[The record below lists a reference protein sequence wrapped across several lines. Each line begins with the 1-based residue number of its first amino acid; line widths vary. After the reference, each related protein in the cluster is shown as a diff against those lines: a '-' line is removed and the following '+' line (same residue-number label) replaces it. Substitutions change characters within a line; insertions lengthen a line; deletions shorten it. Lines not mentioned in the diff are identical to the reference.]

1 MPQERDGWDRF
12 DVFAGLADRP
22 AAFPF
27 RLLAAVVV
35 STDQELLLAVPE
47 YTKYPRTLSLL
58 EAELYSFLELY
69 YDHSTPQQERK
80 TGLLP

>member
-1 MPQERDGWDRF
+1 MIQERDGGTDLTC
-12 DVFAGLADRP
+12 FAGLADRP
-22 AAFPF
+22 EAFPF

-47 YTKYPRTLSLL
+47 YTKYPRTLTLL
-58 EAELYSFLELY
+58 EAELYIFLELY

-80 TGLLP
+80 TSLLP